1 MQVKFEYEHIHKSVS
16 LTDFRA
22 ELRSLC
28 SFIIHE
34 NYLGPIMERDYH
46 LYKDKAL
53 VALVHRWASLTHDI
67 DKLDNEGLQ
76 DGLLYRGMVNEQD
89 MLAWVIADML

>member
-28 SFIIHE
+28 LFIIRE

-53 VALVHRWASLTHDI
+53 VALVHRWANLAHSIEELNI
-67 DKLDNEGLQ
+67 EGVQ
-76 DGLLYRGMVNEQD
+76 DGLLYDGMVNERD